1 MDLYED
7 KNGLIR
13 CFGRL
18 KNADLSYESKFPIL
32 LPRKHRFTLLVI
44 EDMHKK
50 LLHAGVSHTLARVR
64 GEYWIPHGRAE
75 VRRINMSCQV
85 CKRHEGGHYKLPSMP
100 PFPSERVTVVPP
112 FSFIGIDYLGPLF
125 VKGEHVKKVW
135 ICLFTCM
142 TIRAVHLE
150 MAEDLTADQFLM
162 CIRRFISRRGKP
174 KRIISDNAPQMKVV
188 DNAFQK
194 LWEQN
199 VVFNE
204 DVNSYFSRENIAWK
218 FIPEYAPWM
227 GGFYERMVKSVKIA
241 LKKTIG
247 RKCLSYVQLET
258 LLTEVE
264 AVLNSRPLC
273 YVGDESD
280 KGHMITPNHFLSM
293 NQSSGI
299 IDIDYDIDDP
309 EFVRKLS
316 SKDNL
321 ILSWKKGQNILN
333 NFWECWKNEYLQ
345 SLRERYQR
353 EIKCNGKESKDEPK
367 VNDIVLIKDN
377 LPRGT
382 WKLAK
387 ICELIESF
395 DGNVRSAKVK
405 TSKGKMLRRPLN
417 LLYPIEAQ
425 DFKEEM
431 EDEDSVS
438 VKTLRPVR
446 RAALV
451 ARNKIM
457 HSQ

>member
-1 MDLYED
+1 M
-7 KNGLIR
+7 
-13 CFGRL
+13 
-18 KNADLSYESKFPIL
+18 
-32 LPRKHRFTLLVI
+32 
-44 EDMHKK
+44 
-50 LLHAGVSHTLARVR
+50 
-64 GEYWIPHGRAE
+64 
-75 VRRINMSCQV
+75 
-85 CKRHEGGHYKLPSMP
+85 
-100 PFPSERVTVVPP
+100 
-112 FSFIGIDYLGPLF
+112 
-125 VKGEHVKKVW
+125 
-135 ICLFTCM
+135 
-142 TIRAVHLE
+142 
-150 MAEDLTADQFLM
+150 
-162 CIRRFISRRGKP
+162 
-174 KRIISDNAPQMKVV
+174 
-188 DNAFQK
+188 
-194 LWEQN
+194 
-199 VVFNE
+199 
-204 DVNSYFSRENIAWK
+204 
-218 FIPEYAPWM
+218 
-227 GGFYERMVKSVKIA
+227 
-241 LKKTIG
+241 
-247 RKCLSYVQLET
+247 
-258 LLTEVE
+258 
-264 AVLNSRPLC
+264 LNSRPLC

-293 NQSSGI
+293 NQSSGV